1 MAAKLAFYDL
11 DGTLVSS
18 NVVSQYL
25 WFARNHP
32 NANSA
37 WRLARAL
44 LRAPRWLALE
54 LRSRRRFNE
63 VFFLEYA
70 GLSLDWMRANAPL
83 MNEAVLRPATFPGAR
98 ALVQRDRAE
107 GFRTILLTGSLDF
120 AIQPLLDDLGFDEAV
135 ANRLEFRNGVA
146 TGALIEPILAGP
158 EKVDAIRALCAREDA
173 QPSQCRAYS
182 DSMSDV
188 PMLEAVGHPY
198 ATNPVKKLR
207 ALAEARRW
215 PILDLK

>member
-1 MAAKLAFYDL
+1 
-11 DGTLVSS
+11 GTLVSS

-25 WFARNHP
+25 WFARHHP
-32 NANSA
+32 NANST

-44 LRAPRWLALE
+44 FRAPRWLALE
-54 LRSRRRFNE
+54 LRSRRCFNE
-63 VFFLEYA
+63 AFFLEYA
-70 GLSLDWMRANAPL
+70 GLSLDWMTANARR

-98 ALVQRDRAE
+98 ALVQRNRAE
-107 GFRTILLTGSLDF
+107 GFRTVLLTGSLDF

-135 ANRLEFRNGVA
+135 ANRLEFRNGIA

-158 EKVDAIRALCAREDA
+158 EKVDAIRALCAREGAD
-173 QPSQCRAYS
+173 PRECRAYS

>member
-32 NANSA
+32 RAA
-37 WRLARAL
+37 APWRLVRAF

-54 LRSRRRFNE
+54 MRSRRRFNE
-63 VFFLEYA
+63 VFFREYE
-70 GLSLDWMRANAPL
+70 GLRLDWMRDNATG
-83 MNEAVLRPATFPGAR
+83 MYDAVLRPATFPGALE
-98 ALVQRDRAE
+98 LVARDRAE

-120 AIQPLLDDLGFDEAV
+120 AIQPLLDHFGFDEAV
-135 ANRLEFRNGVA
+135 TNRLRFEGGFA

-158 EKVDAIRALCAREDA
+158 EKVDAIRALCARDGA
-173 QPSQCRAYS
+173 SASVCRAYS

-188 PMLEAVGHPY
+188 PMLEAVGEPR
-198 ATNPVKKLR
+198 ATNPTRKLR
-207 ALAEARRW
+207 ALAKARNW
-215 PILDLK
+215 HIVDLK

>member
-54 LRSRRRFNE
+54 LHSRRRFNE

-70 GLSLDWMRANAPL
+70 GLRLDWMTANAPR
-83 MNEAVLRPATFPGAR
+83 MTEAVLRPATFRGAR
-98 ALVQRDRAE
+98 DLVQRDRAE

-120 AIQPLLDDLGFDEAV
+120 AIQPLLADLGFDEAV
-135 ANRLEFRNGVA
+135 ANRLEFRNGIA

-158 EKVDAIRALCAREDA
+158 EKVDAIRALCARDGA
-173 QPSQCRAYS
+173 DPRACRAYS

-188 PMLEAVGHPY
+188 PMLEAVGHPH

-207 ALAEARRW
+207 ALAESRRW

>member
-146 TGALIEPILAGP
+146 TGALLEPILAGP
-158 EKVDAIRALCAREDA
+158 EKVDAIRALCARDDA
-173 QPSQCRAYS
+173 DPRACRAYS

-188 PMLEAVGHPY
+188 PMLEAVGHPH

-207 ALAEARRW
+207 ALAESRRW

>member
-1 MAAKLAFYDL
+1 MADKLAFYDL

-32 NANSA
+32 HANKT

-70 GLSLDWMRANAPL
+70 GLSRDWMAANAAR
-83 MNEAVLRPATFPGAR
+83 MNEAILRPATFPGAR

-135 ANRLEFRNGVA
+135 ANRLEFRNGIA

-158 EKVDAIRALCAREDA
+158 EKVDAIRALCLRDDADPRE
-173 QPSQCRAYS
+173 CRAYS

-207 ALAEARRW
+207 ALAEARHW

>member
-173 QPSQCRAYS
+173 EPSQCRAYS

-188 PMLEAVGHPY
+188 PMLEAVGHPH

-207 ALAEARRW
+207 ALAESRRW